1 MSRRL
6 VAVLVF
12 TLALEAHTGTYGE
25 EHFTTGGFDFS
36 INASVGSLS
45 DHEAEGREYAANVE
59 QAKTELALL
68 KPQLEAFAKR
78 FRTGVHGYSRLR
90 GAIVDKGE
98 KDVRVDVLLARD
110 TTVRITPLLRRDAS
124 KFVKSKLLVDL
135 QLAQLGKGGL
145 ALPAG
150 GASTELDLQISLS
163 TLVPSAE
170 TVIPYVNVWNL
181 LRMAKSNE
189 AALRKLALREAPVE
203 VAAKWQSERAVEGHF
218 FAMVLVNVLDERPF
232 EPRVLQK
239 LATLPDATRE
249 GSATAMAM
257 LLSDVNWLSGLDAID
272 QTLAKRVKPDGT
284 WQQFVAEARAPLPWR

>member
-6 VAVLVF
+6 AAVLVF

-25 EHFTTGGFDFS
+25 ERFTTNGFDFS

-45 DHEAEGREYAANVE
+45 DHEAEGREYATNLE
-59 QAKTELALL
+59 RAKKEMAVL

-78 FRTGVHGYSRLR
+78 FRTGAHGYSRLR
-90 GAIVDKGE
+90 GAIVDKGG
-98 KDVRVDVLLARD
+98 KDVRVDLLLAND
-110 TTVRITPLLRRDAS
+110 TTVRVTPLVRRDAS
-124 KFVKSKLLVDL
+124 PFVKSKLLVDL

-145 ALPAG
+145 GLPRG

-189 AALRKLALREAPVE
+189 AELRKLAARDAPVE

-218 FAMVLVNVLDERPF
+218 FAMVLVNVLDEKPF
-232 EPRVLQK
+232 EPRVLEK
-239 LATLPDATRE
+239 LARLPDTTRE
-249 GSATAMAM
+249 GSAAAMAM
-257 LLSDVNWLSGLDAID
+257 LLSDANWLSGLDAID
-272 QTLAKRVKPDGT
+272 QVMTKRVRPDGT